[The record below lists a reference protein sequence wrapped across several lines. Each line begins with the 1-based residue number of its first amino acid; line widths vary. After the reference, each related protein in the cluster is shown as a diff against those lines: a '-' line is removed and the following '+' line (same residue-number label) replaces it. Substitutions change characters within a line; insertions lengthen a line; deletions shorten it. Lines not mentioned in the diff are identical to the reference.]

1 MSLKIT
7 TESIEKTQRWSEI
20 IAPTLPETLRRLR
33 ELQRREEE
41 LQVQA
46 CLKNEYYDLD
56 DEQEWDL
63 S

>member
-1 MSLKIT
+1 MSRKIT

-41 LQVQA
+41 LQVRA
-46 CLKNEYYDLD
+46 YFKNEYYDLD

>member
-1 MSLKIT
+1 
-7 TESIEKTQRWSEI
+7 
-20 IAPTLPETLRRLR
+20 LR